1 MWTHNVTMPSRPPPS
16 PDLFAYAES
25 EPVGWKQRA
34 ALSARLPRPQ
44 QLADLS
50 EAELAEL
57 TCLLSNELQRRIRR
71 DSRGRLNTHLARAIE
86 QLASVLPSASA
97 KNSPPLPET
106 SAILEGKR
114 KAIKAALK
122 AGVKPTQVARHFGVS
137 LSAVRKVASQAD

>member
-1 MWTHNVTMPSRPPPS
+1 MPSRRPPS

-71 DSRGRLNTHLARAIE
+71 DTRGRLDTHLARAME
-86 QLASVLPSASA
+86 QARVSATLSVSKELTTAP
-97 KNSPPLPET
+97 
-106 SAILEGKR
+106 GD
-114 KAIKAALK
+114 
-122 AGVKPTQVARHFGVS
+122 VRHP
-137 LSAVRKVASQAD
+137 

>member
-1 MWTHNVTMPSRPPPS
+1 MPSRPPPS

-71 DSRGRLNTHLARAIE
+71 DTRGRLDTHLARAIE

-97 KNSPPLPET
+97 KNSPPLPEA

-137 LSAVRKVASQAD
+137 AAEVRKVASQPD